1 MAAKSVL
8 LEGYGTI
15 MIQPINIKDKDYEV
29 VDPTGKSVEHKTIGT
44 KARSVYVTAD
54 GIEVPNSQVCKKIPI
69 EGEELIIPK
78 FEPTKEVAADN
89 ILVIDDGSLVYRA
102 IDRKFYNVVTDNKKI
117 KELVI
122 EQNKSLE
129 FPFIAGSG
137 WKMWK
142 GILTNWNNKLL
153 LVACQGDIQ
162 RELEKYS
169 EETVELELEIIP
181 KQENMLKLVKAM
193 AMV

>member
-15 MIQPINIKDKDYEV
+15 MVQPISIRDKDYDV

-44 KARSVYVTAD
+44 RARSVYVTAD
-54 GIEVPNSQVCKKIPI
+54 GIEIPNNQVCKRIPI

-78 FEPTKEVAADN
+78 FEPTKEVIADN
-89 ILVIDDGSLVYRA
+89 IVVLDDGSLIYRA

-117 KELVI
+117 KELI
-122 EQNKSLE
+122 LEQNKSLE

-142 GILTNWNNKLL
+142 AILTNWNGKLL
-153 LVACQGDIQ
+153 MVACQGDLQ
-162 RELEKYS
+162 KELEKYS
-169 EETVELELEIIP
+169 EETVDIELEIIP
-181 KQENMLKLVKAM
+181 KQENMRKLVRAM